1 MDKMTTNALIAIVKG
16 VTKTRRWS
24 QCGESEKY
32 IDEQGINTII
42 NAIKAFGKSEGYSD
56 NPYDTYKNS
65 QYYSC

>member
-1 MDKMTTNALIAIVKG
+1 MDKMTTNVLTAIVKG
-16 VTKTRRWS
+16 VTKTRQWS

-42 NAIKAFGKSEGYSD
+42 NAIEAFGKSD
-56 NPYDTYKNS
+56 NCYDTYKNS